1 MNRRELTQRHW
12 GYYLVLEKKF
22 VDSIEYV
29 ELHEDNYNAF
39 SNGYALLI
47 QVIGAEL
54 DILFKEYCGFDT
66 SDRKKTITDYAR
78 FILHDSPNIVNQKIN
93 LQQYDIEIQPFK
105 GWDANQAAQSLP
117 WWSAF
122 TNIKHN
128 RYDKLKQAKQEN
140 ALNILGALFL
150 IEMMYLKKI
159 TNGTSDIDVFDQSSN
174 LFSLRNWSTK
184 AVPMNQVFAVLDDML
199 DNAFENNSEPSER
212 AFDV

>member
-29 ELHEDNYNAF
+29 ELHEDNYNTF

-47 QVIGAEL
+47 QVVGAEL
-54 DILFKEYCGFDT
+54 DILFKEYCGFNT
-66 SDRKKTITDYAR
+66 SDRKKTITDYAS
-78 FILHDSPNIVNQKIN
+78 FILQNSPDIVNQKIS

-105 GWDANQAAQSLP
+105 GWDASQAGQTLP

-159 TNGTSDIDVFDQSSN
+159 TDGTSDIDVFDQSSN

-199 DNAFENNSEPSER
+199 DNAFENNSESNES

>member
-1 MNRRELTQRHW
+1 MFLEKTIAGREKMNRKELTQRHW
-12 GYYLVLEKKF
+12 RYYLVLEKKF

-54 DILFKEYCGFDT
+54 DILFKEYCGFNT
-66 SDRKKTITDYAR
+66 SDRRKTITDYAA
-78 FILHDSPNIVNQKIN
+78 FILQDSPNIVNQKIS

-105 GWDANQAAQSLP
+105 EWDASQAGQSLP

-140 ALNILGALFL
+140 ALNIGSF
-150 IEMMYLKKI
+150 
-159 TNGTSDIDVFDQSSN
+159 
-174 LFSLRNWSTK
+174 
-184 AVPMNQVFAVLDDML
+184 
-199 DNAFENNSEPSER
+199 
-212 AFDV
+212 